1 MKSKYNYID
10 NKAASMS
17 KKQLLMT
24 NAEYYKDL
32 VRIAK
37 GGIKR

>member
-1 MKSKYNYID
+1 MRSKYNYID

-17 KKQLLMT
+17 PRQAAMSNKD
-24 NAEYYKDL
+24 YYKDL

>member
-1 MKSKYNYID
+1 MKSKYNFVD

-17 KKQLLMT
+17 KRQAVMT
-24 NAEYYKDL
+24 NADYYKDL